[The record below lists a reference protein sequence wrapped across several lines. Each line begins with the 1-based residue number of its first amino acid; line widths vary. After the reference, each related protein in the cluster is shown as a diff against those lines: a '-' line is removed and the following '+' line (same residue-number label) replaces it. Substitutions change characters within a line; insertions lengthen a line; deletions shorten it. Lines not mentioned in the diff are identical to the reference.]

1 MSAVEMKDSGVE
13 WLGEIPAHWQLLQLS
28 ALAEINAG
36 QSPPSSTYNDEG
48 LGLPFFQGKAE
59 FGERYPIAVNW
70 CSEPQSTSQP
80 GDILVSV
87 RAPVGDVNITPFEC
101 CIGRG
106 LAAIKVNGHSL
117 NLFIYNVLIHA
128 RQYLAAQGTG
138 STFESINKT
147 TLRTIP
153 IPLPPLAEQRA
164 IAAYLDRETAQ
175 IDALIA
181 RTQQLNAL
189 LREKR
194 VALISHA
201 VTRGLDPAAERKDS
215 GVEWL
220 GEIPRHWDVKRIRH
234 VVQTSPKK
242 SELRYTSGE
251 LEVSFLPMP
260 AIGEQGAL
268 DLSEIKHVGDVY
280 DGYTYFCDNDVIVA
294 KITPCFENGKGA
306 IARRLVNGIGFG
318 TTELFVLRPGP
329 DTHSDYIYYL
339 TVSSRFRNIGTIS
352 MQGAAGQQRVT
363 ELFTKNYV
371 LGFPPLPEQRAI
383 AVYLDRE
390 TAQID
395 ALIAKNDQLIALLRE
410 KRTSLI
416 SAAVTGKIDLRNEV
430 PACP

>member
-1 MSAVEMKDSGVE
+1 MNAVEMKDSGVE

-153 IPLPPLAEQRA
+153 IPLPPLAEQHT
-164 IAAYLDRETAQ
+164 IAAYLDRETAR

-181 RTQQLNAL
+181 KTQQLNAL
-189 LREKR
+189 LSEKR

-201 VTRGLDPAAERKDS
+201 VTKGLDPAAPLKDS

-220 GEIPRHWDVKRIRH
+220 GEIPAHWDRTKLSQLGHLSRGRSRH
-234 VVQTSPKK
+234 RPRNDPS
-242 SELRYTSGE
+242 L
-251 LEVSFLPMP
+251 
-260 AIGEQGAL
+260 
-268 DLSEIKHVGDVY
+268 Y
-280 DGYTYFCDNDVIVA
+280 DGDYPFIQTGNVAAANMYLSDYAQTYNEFGLAQSKLWQAGTLLITIAANIAETAILSIAACIPDSIVGFISSPHKADVRFVKYYVDVA
-294 KITPCFENGKGA
+294 KHSMEQVS
-306 IARRLVNGIGFG
+306 RG
-318 TTELFVLRPGP
+318 TAQGNLSVSKL
-329 DTHSDYIYYL
+329 L
-339 TVSSRFRNIGTIS
+339 TFDVF
-352 MQGAAGQQRVT
+352 A
-363 ELFTKNYV
+363 
-371 LGFPPLPEQRAI
+371 PPLTEQRAI
-383 AVYLDRE
+383 ASYLDRE
-390 TAQID
+390 TAKID
-395 ALIAKNDQLIALLRE
+395 ALIAKNDQLIALLR
-410 KRTSLI
+410 KNGR
-416 SAAVTGKIDLRNEV
+416 R
-430 PACP
+430 